1 MTKIFAPPPPPLD
14 FPVAEL
20 EAAGCDDRR
29 RCRVRGSLSA
39 DASIMAIR
47 VSWFNDYMGY
57 IKVYHTNDD
66 GGNRVQ
72 FGQTIYG
79 NATYDNFGV
88 SMDITSDGNTLTIGS
103 S

>member
-1 MTKIFAPPPPPLD
+1 
-14 FPVAEL
+14 
-20 EAAGCDDRR
+20 
-29 RCRVRGSLSA
+29 
-39 DASIMAIR
+39 MAIR